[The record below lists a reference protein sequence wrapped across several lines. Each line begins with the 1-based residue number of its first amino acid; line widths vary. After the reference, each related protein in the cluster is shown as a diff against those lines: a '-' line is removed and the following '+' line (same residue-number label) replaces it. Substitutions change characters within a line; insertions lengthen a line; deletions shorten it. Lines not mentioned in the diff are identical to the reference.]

1 MQILRSS
8 LCLKFFHPVM
18 GGEVKQCFDAVSMS
32 IDLLSLAHKAKN
44 LQDRYFILLQACKLL
59 SAEAIFKESNGE
71 QSPIFSLYGLQ
82 WFVGLWNET

>member
-1 MQILRSS
+1 
-8 LCLKFFHPVM
+8 M

-59 SAEAIFKESNGE
+59 SAEAIFKESKGE
-71 QSPIFSLYGLQ
+71 
-82 WFVGLWNET
+82 